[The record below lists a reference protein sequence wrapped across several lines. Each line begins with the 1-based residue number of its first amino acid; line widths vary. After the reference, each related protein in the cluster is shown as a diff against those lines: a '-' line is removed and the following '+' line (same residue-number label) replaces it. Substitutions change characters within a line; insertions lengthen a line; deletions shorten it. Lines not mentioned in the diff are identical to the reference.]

1 MPSGLP
7 LKNVFTKLLINMK
20 KPSRRAFLQ
29 QASHA
34 TLLAGVP
41 TWALVDASNAIA
53 QTAQSGTGVITAVLH
68 PEPPTLVSFANTA
81 GTSVTVS
88 SKVLEGLLEY
98 EHDLTPRAQLA
109 TAWKVSADGLEY
121 TFSLR
126 KGVKWHDGQP
136 FVAAD
141 AAFSILLAKRYHP
154 RGSATFSNLTA
165 AEAVDTNTLR
175 LKLSKPAPYLLLAL
189 AAGETPILPSHRYQA
204 DNAVQNPLNAA
215 PIGTGPFRFKQ
226 WERGSHIIYERNADY
241 WQKGKPQVQTL
252 IFRIVPDIAARLN
265 GFKNKTFDI
274 GDASPIPLSEVSK
287 LGEYPFLA
295 TTTVGYEDNAVMTIL
310 EFNLE
315 REVFQKA
322 EVRQAIAHA
331 ISREQVRNI
340 AFYGYA
346 TPSVSPIS
354 KTSFPRF
361 HLNAQDPYPYDIDKA
376 NKLLDAAGY
385 TRKVGGH
392 RFEISLHANPF
403 NEGFK
408 RTAHYIRSALARI
421 GINVTVRE
429 QDPGSYIRSVYTD
442 REFDLT
448 VSGVS
453 TMFDPTVGLQRIYWS
468 KSFNRQVPWSN
479 ANKYQNPDVDR
490 LLEAAAVEVDV
501 AKRAELFK
509 QFQAIVV
516 KDIPSIALVQVQ
528 NVTVFNKRV
537 DGFNRTAAG
546 LRGNV
551 ADVQIKG
558 A

>member
-1 MPSGLP
+1 
-7 LKNVFTKLLINMK
+7 MK
-20 KPSRRAFLQ
+20 KNNRRHFLQ
-29 QASHA
+29 RAGAA
-34 TLLAGVP
+34 TVLAGVP
-41 TWALVDASNAIA
+41 SWALLDATRAMA
-53 QTAQSGTGVITAVLH
+53 QTPSGAKGTLNIVLN

-98 EHDLTPRAQLA
+98 SSDLSPRPQLA
-109 TAWKVSADGLEY
+109 TSWVVSPDGLEY
-121 TFSLR
+121 TFKLR

-154 RGSATFSNLTA
+154 RGSATFANLTA
-165 AEAVDTNTLR
+165 AEAVDTTTLR

-204 DNAVQNPLNAA
+204 DGAVQNPLNAA

-265 GFKNKTFDI
+265 GFQNRTFDL
-274 GDASPIPLSEVSK
+274 GDSSPIPLSEIPN
-287 LGEYPFLA
+287 LGRYPFLA
-295 TTTVGYEDNAVMTIL
+295 TTTVGYEDNATITML

-322 EVRQAIAHA
+322 QVRQAIAHA
-331 ISREQVRNI
+331 VSREQIRNI
-340 AFYGYA
+340 AFYGHAVA
-346 TPSVSPIS
+346 TVAPVSKS
-354 KTSFPRF
+354 SFPRL
-361 HLNAQDPYPYDIDKA
+361 HLDAPDPYPYDIAKA
-376 NKLLDAAGY
+376 NELLDAAGY
-385 TRKVGGH
+385 PRKGGGH
-392 RFEISLHANPF
+392 RFELTLHANPF

-408 RTAHYIRSALARI
+408 RTAHYIRSALARV

-442 REFDLT
+442 REFDFT

-479 ANKYQNPDVDR
+479 ANKYHNPEVDR

-501 AKRAELFK
+501 SKRAELFK
-509 QFQAIVV
+509 QFQAIVIKEV
-516 KDIPSIALVQVQ
+516 PSIALVQVQ
-528 NVTVFNKRV
+528 NVTVYNKRV
-537 DGFNRTAAG
+537 DGFNRAAAG
-546 LRGNV
+546 LRGNI
-551 ADVQIKG
+551 ADVQIKD

>member
-1 MPSGLP
+1 MTRS
-7 LKNVFTKLLINMK
+7 
-20 KPSRRAFLQ
+20 SRRSFLH
-29 QASHA
+29 QASQA
-34 TLLAGVP
+34 GLLAGVP
-41 TWALVDASNAIA
+41 AWALLDARQAIA
-53 QTAQSGTGVITAVLH
+53 QTASSKNTITAVLN
-68 PEPPTLVSFANTA
+68 PEPPTLVSFSNTA

-88 SKVLEGLLEY
+88 SKVVEGLLEY
-98 EHDLTPRAQLA
+98 DHDLTPRPQLA
-109 TAWKVSADGLEY
+109 AAWKVSPDGLEY
-121 TFSLR
+121 TFTLR
-126 KGVKWHDGQP
+126 KGVKWHDGKP

-154 RGSATFSNLTA
+154 RGSATFANLAA
-165 AEAVDTNTLR
+165 AEAVDANTLR
-175 LKLSKPAPYLLLAL
+175 LKLAKPAPYLLLAL

-204 DNAVQNPLNAA
+204 DTALQNPLNAA

-241 WQKGKPQVQTL
+241 WQKGKPQVATL
-252 IFRIVPDIAARLN
+252 VFRIVPDIAARLN
-265 GFKNKTFDI
+265 GFQNKSFDI
-274 GDASPIPLSEVSK
+274 GDASPIPLSEVPN
-287 LGEYPFLA
+287 LGQYPFLA
-295 TTTVGYEDNAVMTIL
+295 TTSEGYEDNAVMAIL

-315 REVFQKA
+315 REVFQKP

-331 ISREQVRNI
+331 VSREQIRNI

-346 TPSVSPIS
+346 TPSVSPVS

-361 HLNAQDPYPYDIDKA
+361 HLDAKDPYPYDIDKA

-385 TRKVGGH
+385 PRKGGGH
-392 RFEISLHANPF
+392 RFEITLHANPF

-408 RTAHYIRSALARI
+408 RTAHYIRSALARV
-421 GINVTVRE
+421 GVNVTVRE

-442 REFDLT
+442 REFDAT

-479 ANKYQNPDVDR
+479 ANHYQNPEVDQ

-501 AKRAELFK
+501 AKRGELFK
-509 QFQAIVV
+509 RFQAIVI
-516 KDIPSIALVQVQ
+516 KDVPSIALVQVQ
-528 NVTVFNKRV
+528 SVTVYNKRV
-537 DGFNRTAAG
+537 DGFNKAAAG
-546 LRGNV
+546 LRGNL
-551 ADVQIKG
+551 ADLLIKG

>member
-1 MPSGLP
+1 M
-7 LKNVFTKLLINMK
+7 KNS
-20 KPSRRAFLQ
+20 SRRSFLQ

-41 TWALVDASNAIA
+41 AWALVEASNAIA
-53 QTAQSGTGVITAVLH
+53 QTAPSGKGTLTAVLN
-68 PEPPTLVSFANTA
+68 PEPPTLVSFSNTA

-98 EHDLTPRAQLA
+98 DHQLTPRPQLA
-109 TAWKVSADGLEY
+109 TSWKVSSDGLEY
-121 TFSLR
+121 TFNLR
-126 KGVKWHDGQP
+126 KGVKWHDGKP

-154 RGSATFSNLTA
+154 RGSATFANLSA
-165 AEAVDTNTLR
+165 AEAVDANTLR

-189 AAGETPILPSHRYQA
+189 AAGETPILPSHHYQA
-204 DNAVQNPLNAA
+204 DSAIQNPLNAA

-226 WERGSHIIYERNADY
+226 WERGSHIIYERNPNY
-241 WQKGKPQVQTL
+241 WQKGKPQVETL

-274 GDASPIPLSEVSK
+274 GDSSPIPLSEVPN
-287 LGEYPFLA
+287 LGSYPFLA
-295 TTTVGYEDNAVMTIL
+295 TTEVGYEDNATLTML

-315 REVFQKA
+315 REVFQKP

-331 ISREQVRNI
+331 ISREQIRNI
-340 AFYGYA
+340 AFYGHA
-346 TPSVSPIS
+346 VPTIAPVSKS
-354 KTSFPRF
+354 SFPRF
-361 HLNAQDPYPYDIDKA
+361 HLDAQDPYPYDIDKA

-385 TRKVGGH
+385 ARKGGAN
-392 RFEISLHANPF
+392 RFDLTLYANPF

-408 RTAHYIRSALARI
+408 RTAHYIRSALARV

-442 REFDLT
+442 REFDFT

-479 ANKYQNPDVDR
+479 ANKYQNPEVDR
-490 LLEAAAVEVDV
+490 LLEAAAIEVNV
-501 AKRAELFK
+501 TKRAELFK
-509 QFQAIVV
+509 QFQAIVI
-516 KDIPSIALVQVQ
+516 KEIPTIALVQVQ
-528 NVTVFNKRV
+528 NVTVYNKRV
-537 DGFNRTAAG
+537 DGFNNAAAG
-546 LRGNV
+546 LRGNL
-551 ADVQIKG
+551 ADVQIK
-558 A
+558 AA